1 MTDPS
6 EPRPDEDAV
15 EATGAEPAPGPGQRL
30 RQARLRRGYDLTQ
43 VARDLRL
50 TPERVKAIE
59 NEDYPRLPDAVFVVG
74 YVKSYARLLDLDP
87 EALGEAYRAAL
98 APSARKA
105 SVPPVAPERQAARP
119 ATQPSNRPSKPGAN
133 PGPNE
138 SHWAGTTALLLV
150 LILALAW
157 WLQRPAD
164 QATTPPPVGEKPVAD
179 ALTQPQARV
188 GEAAEDE
195 AGADTSLDE
204 SAMEPLDEPPEET
217 EVIVEEEGAA
227 ANAPTGDLPAATPA
241 SPSRSQHE
249 ADVAQVV
256 EKLDVVISFTGPTS
270 VDIRDSTMNYGLIG
284 EMDQGD
290 QHLLGGKPP
299 YSLIIGN
306 AAATRIQVGGQ
317 PFDFQSVV
325 RGNVARFILDPAP
338 KR

>member
-1 MTDPS
+1 
-6 EPRPDEDAV
+6 
-15 EATGAEPAPGPGQRL
+15 
-30 RQARLRRGYDLTQ
+30 
-43 VARDLRL
+43 VA
-50 TPERVKAIE
+50 
-59 NEDYPRLPDAVFVVG
+59 
-74 YVKSYARLLDLDP
+74 
-87 EALGEAYRAAL
+87 
-98 APSARKA
+98 
-105 SVPPVAPERQAARP
+105 
-119 ATQPSNRPSKPGAN
+119 
-133 PGPNE
+133 
-138 SHWAGTTALLLV
+138 
-150 LILALAW
+150 
-157 WLQRPAD
+157 
-164 QATTPPPVGEKPVAD
+164 EKPVAD
-179 ALTQPQARV
+179 AWTQPQARV

-227 ANAPTGDLPAATPA
+227 ANAPTGGLPAATPA